1 MDYEDLVAG
10 AAFLQQRKQIEQQ
23 KEMIRQ
29 LEDINRSQR
38 AKKYK
43 LHQKYS
49 NTISEKDLDYYQNLS
64 AHQADRQDLLDAE
77 KASKM
82 FIILLRAL
90 IFSAVVLVLGWA
102 LFRDYL

>member
-1 MDYEDLVAG
+1 MDYEDLVTG
-10 AAFLQQRKQIEQQ
+10 AAFLQRRKQIEQQ

-43 LHQKYS
+43 YIPKYS
-49 NTISEKDLDYYQNLS
+49 DTISEKELDHYKHLS
-64 AHQADRQDLLDAE
+64 AQQAERQDALDAE
-77 KASKM
+77 KASNR

-90 IFSAVVLVLGWA
+90 IFLGIALVLGWA
-102 LFRDYL
+102 LFRN